1 MSNMKTKFL
10 VLSLIILLFLS
21 VYAITAAENDDVI
34 TDTQDL
40 KLSEDTV
47 TDVKLNEDSS
57 DDALLSQVDTDSS
70 DDIADEKPVNTKNK
84 LGAGKSKVTVIFHK
98 MSSEGEVT
106 DSVTNDISSTWGI
119 GMAKFNNQ
127 VANKKYSDFVYEN
140 EHWVFDHWEDAD
152 GNKITGT
159 QTIVATGEDF
169 EVHYYAKYTH
179 TPLGTLRVTYND
191 NFGHGSGS
199 MNYTDHNTAYKH
211 TFKVPADY
219 PEDKVVFK
227 YWEREDTGEKFNAG
241 DSLTVKPSEF
251 DGKELN
257 ITVNAIYD
265 IKTVVTL
272 DEVTDYTGN
281 VVDITAKV
289 EDAFGNPLNGGTAT
303 LTIDYD
309 NKLGASAETYTAE
322 VKDGKAE
329 FKDITLGAPGT
340 YPSKVEYTGYDDP
353 DSSEGRNAYLASEG
367 ESKVNILPLNTTTE
381 SDDVS
386 GTVGEKV
393 DITADITDQNG
404 DPVQN
409 GTAVLKINGKEYTAE
424 VKDGKATFTG
434 VELPS
439 ESTEATIEYQGND
452 YYNPSNTTI
461 KVTVTVPEEPDQED
475 DSSPEPDEPSSDSND
490 TDTNGT
496 DSNGTDSN
504 PKEPKHSKIIEKAK
518 KALPAAGN
526 PILLLAIA
534 SVVLGSAVSLRR
546 KK

>member
-1 MSNMKTKFL
+1 MKTKFL

-57 DDALLSQVDTDSS
+57 DDALLSQVDTDSR

-106 DSVTNDISSTWGI
+106 DSVTNEISSTWGI

-496 DSNGTDSN
+496 DSN

>member
-57 DDALLSQVDTDSS
+57 DDALLSQVDTDSR

-106 DSVTNDISSTWGI
+106 DSVTNEISSTWGI

-496 DSNGTDSN
+496 DSN